1 MTIDEEKIK
10 EEFKAIFERFEKLE
24 KKVDDLGI
32 KSINNKFTWIGERF
46 VELKKKLYKRH
57 SDLAKVVK
65 KEIAELKEEIKIIQI
80 GGRLLQDELD
90 IATDV
95 LRTKCR
101 IFRIEKIEKVLREFH
116 KEFYDI
122 ISIIAKD
129 EWDSDT
135 SANLRTHR
143 DRIKRTFKQLNV
155 DSIHDDPL
163 IKKYQEKFQEIKDG
177 SKSAD
182 SGGILGGAKK
192 KRNID
197 LKADE
202 EPLELYELYMK
213 DKEQYNFRKTTH
225 PFIELNNMVN
235 LGMGE
240 IRVLRADLEEMILEL
255 RNNIYGFDKEEWF
268 TNIEKQ
274 IGYDYKKD
282 LKRILEERK
291 HIRDEKKE

>member
-1 MTIDEEKIK
+1 MK
-10 EEFKAIFERFEKLE
+10 EEI
-24 KKVDDLGI
+24 
-32 KSINNKFTWIGERF
+32 T
-46 VELKKKLYKRH
+46 ELKKQ
-57 SDLAKVVK
+57 
-65 KEIAELKEEIKIIQI
+65 IEEIQT

-90 IATDV
+90 IRVDI
-95 LRTKCR
+95 LRTK
-101 IFRIEKIEKVLREFH
+101 IKVFRIENIEKVLREFH

-135 SANLRTHR
+135 RANLRTHR
-143 DRIKRTFKQLNV
+143 DRIKRTFKQLDA
-155 DSIHDDPL
+155 DSIHDDLL
-163 IKKYQEKFQEIKDG
+163 IKKAQEKFQEIKDG

-202 EPLELYELYMK
+202 EPSELYELYMK
-213 DKEQYNFRKTTH
+213 DKEQYYFRKTTH
-225 PFIELNNMVN
+225 PFTEFNNMVH
-235 LGMGE
+235 LGIGE
-240 IRVLRADLEEMILEL
+240 MKTERADLEKMILEL

-291 HIRDEKKE
+291 HIRDGKKE

>member
-1 MTIDEEKIK
+1 MKKEFRKVEEISQQYKERFDVLQEEISKLKKGEKI
-10 EEFKAIFERFEKLE
+10 L
-24 KKVDDLGI
+24 VSDLH
-32 KSINNKFTWIGERF
+32 N
-46 VELKKKLYKRH
+46 LKKKVRKAEIQ
-57 SDLAKVVK
+57 AKYGGMGSTANSK
-65 KEIAELKEEIKIIQI
+65 KVNI
-80 GGRLLQDELD
+80 
-90 IATDV
+90 
-95 LRTKCR
+95 
-101 IFRIEKIEKVLREFH
+101 
-116 KEFYDI
+116 
-122 ISIIAKD
+122 
-129 EWDSDT
+129 
-135 SANLRTHR
+135 N
-143 DRIKRTFKQLNV
+143 
-155 DSIHDDPL
+155 DDPL

-202 EPLELYELYMK
+202 EPSNIIGYCSFYVNGDCMLYGSGDITKSRKCKDIDCEYKKPKEPPEAQQTEYFPEDVDRYVLYKKEKYGDGYMYYLKK
-213 DKEQYNFRKTTH
+213 DKH
-225 PFIELNNMVN
+225 PFTELNNMVN

-240 IRVLRADLEEMILEL
+240 MRVLRADLEKMILEL